1 MTKFEDL
8 GYSEQTCIYILSP
21 NMFNPR
27 RVYYLD
33 KDKLTEPTHGFL
45 IGYGGKFEDE
55 DKEDIFACAKRE
67 LKQELPILSLHESPK
82 LLQQGTL
89 IRHDK
94 KRVIYMLK
102 LFTDQELPEGYRTRN
117 EGVGRYYPLDF
128 FRTNPE
134 YFLPA
139 DRLFLETLLFSDDS
153 FTTIVGADKK
163 IVHKVRYYFPNIT

>member
-1 MTKFEDL
+1 MSKFSDL
-8 GYSEQTCIYILSP
+8 GYSEQTCVYILFP

-27 RVYYLD
+27 KVYYLD
-33 KDKLTEPTHGFL
+33 KDKSNEPTHGFL
-45 IGYGGKFEDE
+45 IGYGGKFEDK
-55 DKEDIFACAKRE
+55 DNGSIFECAKRE
-67 LKQELPILSLHESPK
+67 LKQELPILSLHESSN

-102 LFTDQELPEGYRTRN
+102 LFSDQMLPEGYRTQN
-117 EGVGRYYPLDF
+117 EGVGTYRPIDF

-139 DRLFLETLLFSDDS
+139 DRLFLETLLFSDNP
-153 FTTIVGADKK
+153 FETTIDEKG
-163 IVHKVRYYFPNIT
+163 KVEHLIKSLG